1 VTPVAVDL
9 GDLVRGGD
17 ERRGSPAHLTK
28 GRTIMTT
35 PDPTTTT
42 NLDQYGD
49 AAIPWDAVAERLGTV
64 ADAGRDVFT
73 VLGTVRPDGRPHAA
87 PIGSLWIDGAWYVV
101 TGAGTQKGRNLAH
114 DPACTLTA
122 RLDGIDVVFNGR
134 ADRVTDR
141 AELERV
147 AEVYRGVGWPA
158 EVADDAFTAP
168 FTAPSGG
175 PPPWNL
181 YRIASWSAVGV
192 GSGGGVSGATKWTF
206 A

>member
-1 VTPVAVDL
+1 
-9 GDLVRGGD
+9 
-17 ERRGSPAHLTK
+17 
-28 GRTIMTT
+28 MTT
-35 PDPTTTT
+35 PDPISTT

-49 AAIPWDAVAERLGTV
+49 TAIAWSAVAERLDTV

-114 DPACTLTA
+114 DPGCTLTA
-122 RLDGIDVVFNGR
+122 RLDGIDVVFDGR

-181 YRIASWSAVGV
+181 YRIATTSAVGV

-206 A
+206 G

>member
-1 VTPVAVDL
+1 
-9 GDLVRGGD
+9 
-17 ERRGSPAHLTK
+17 
-28 GRTIMTT
+28 MTN
-35 PDPTTTT
+35 PEPTSTV

-49 AAIPWDAVAERLGTV
+49 DALPWRAVAERLDGV
-64 ADAGRDVFT
+64 AAAGRDVFT

-101 TGAGTQKGRNLAH
+101 TGPNTQKGRNLAH

-122 RLDGIDVVFNGR
+122 RLEGIDVVFNGR

-158 EVADDAFTAP
+158 EVAGDAFTAP

-181 YRIASWSAVGV
+181 YRIATTSVVGV
-192 GSGGGVSGATKWTF
+192 GSAADVNGATKWTF